1 MAKYVLIPQKL
12 GNYCSLREGLMWI
25 AYRRFPEYTVEDI
38 KDKHAAIYLKFFEDG
53 PLDDWITYFETNIRP
68 YLNDID
74 GNKLPD
80 DFGKDDDDFD
90 IIEEYLEVFYHKM
103 FIKLKEHKI
112 PLYGLA
118 RNVKDRSFLS
128 DDEIEFE
135 RIYSDELI
143 YDFIDWQ
150 FNEIKDPDDSSEN
163 KHYYST
169 LFIPIEDL
177 LKEFPIEHKNLTTV
191 QEMENL
197 YILDESDTNKISDT
211 KMRGR
216 KKSLSEE
223 GQEALKSFCIDF
235 IKENPNSLNKV
246 IILSCNDW
254 LKNKLDF
261 WLPFSTI
268 RDYVTPIINEM
279 KEKSENIDIQ
289 NEN

>member
-25 AYRRFPEYTVEDI
+25 AYRRFPEYTIEDI
-38 KDKHAAIYLKFFEDG
+38 KDKHATIYLKFFEDG

-74 GNKLPD
+74 GNKLSEG
-80 DFGKDDDDFD
+80 FGKDDDEFD
-90 IIEEYLEVFYHKM
+90 IIEEFMEVFYHKM

-112 PLYGLA
+112 PLYGIV
-118 RNVKDRSFLS
+118 RNVKDHSFLP
-128 DDEIEFE
+128 DDKIEFE

-143 YDFIDWQ
+143 YDFINWQ
-150 FNEIKDPDDSSEN
+150 HNELKDPDIAPHN

-169 LFIPIEDL
+169 LCIPIEDL
-177 LKEFPIEHKNLTTV
+177 LKEFPLEHKNFATV

-197 YILDESDTNKISDT
+197 YIFDESDTNKISDI

-216 KKSLSEE
+216 KKSLSKE
-223 GQEALKSFCIDF
+223 GQHALKSFCIDF
-235 IKENPNSLNKV
+235 IKEHPNSLNKV

-279 KEKSENIDIQ
+279 KEKSENTDTK